1 MATEQEPDQLQLKQQ
16 LLKSEIL
23 DKNYD
28 QMKFL
33 QYCISQ
39 KENGDDLNNWTFDE
53 LKTCVN
59 NFQESL
65 KPKEQDT
72 KKSSSLN
79 FFLST
84 AKSNTQSQQPQ
95 LSQPQS
101 QQYPLNQP
109 YPYQNTQNNSNI
121 YNNQPYQNYS
131 PYQQYPP
138 NYQPNFQQQNY
149 QQQNFQQYS
158 PYQQN
163 NTPYQFQPQQQFTP
177 PSTQIPPSPQQPQGP
192 ALIQSVTS
200 LNPLQQM
207 LNNEK
212 MQQKINTDIQ
222 NINIEHTN
230 QSPPKTKFEVLC
242 KKSEKTVLND
252 KEVKVIIQNPKTTE
266 KSLLASQYT
275 VYEVCTESM
284 HWIVHRRYSDFDWL
298 RTILSK
304 FFPRIVIPPIPGK
317 KVGNRRFE
325 EDFIEKRMKFLQLFI
340 DDLMKNEE
348 LKSSEALYAFLS
360 FSDRVQFDRKIKE
373 LNNIV
378 PSQYCEDIK
387 TITGK
392 LTVLYDD
399 YNESYYTNVNN
410 FYKLQYQ
417 ILLRLN
423 YNMKNFY
430 RNMTMA
436 CMNLEEVYKD
446 FETLNILNEKVMMNE
461 KITKTYEELSIF
473 FKNWKRILFN
483 ENEIIKENI
492 KDFFKYQKMEALSF
506 IELIDSRELIRQKYA
521 AEKAK
526 LDAKK
531 EKLYKIMDF
540 NKWEIEDNFG
550 QVDRALLFRDKNY
563 AFDKM
568 CTRETQ
574 ALENIHKMLGYAN
587 FMNYDQ
593 LKKNI
598 DYNSKKFVEVTKEF
612 ANKFYPSLNDGIT
625 LWSTLNTYA

>member
-1 MATEQEPDQLQLKQQ
+1 MSTEQEPDQLQLKQE
-16 LLKSEIL
+16 LLKAEIL
-23 DKNYD
+23 EKNYD

-39 KENGDDLNNWTFDE
+39 KENGDDLNNWSLDE

-65 KPKEQDT
+65 KPKEPET
-72 KKSSSLN
+72 KQSSSLN

-84 AKSNTQSQQPQ
+84 AKSN
-95 LSQPQS
+95 SQPQPQI
-101 QQYPLNQP
+101 QQFPQNQP
-109 YPYQNTQNNSNI
+109 YPYQNNPNMYI
-121 YNNQPYQNYS
+121 NQPYQNY
-131 PYQQYPP
+131 QQYQNIQP
-138 NYQPNFQQQNY
+138 NY
-149 QQQNFQQYS
+149 QQYS
-158 PYQQN
+158 PYQQYN
-163 NTPYQFQPQQQFTP
+163 PSYQTPY
-177 PSTQIPPSPQQPQGP
+177 SASISSSPAPANQAPQGP

-207 LNNEK
+207 LSSEK
-212 MQQKINTDIQ
+212 MQIKINSDIQ
-222 NINIEHTN
+222 NVNLQHTN
-230 QSPPKTKFEVLC
+230 QSPPKTKFDIIC

-252 KEVKVIIQNPKTTE
+252 KEIKVVIQNPKTSE
-266 KSLLASQYT
+266 KSLLSSQFT
-275 VYEVCTESM
+275 IYEVCTESM
-284 HWIVHRRYSDFDWL
+284 HWLVHRRYSDFDWL
-298 RTILSK
+298 RTILCK
-304 FFPRIVIPPIPGK
+304 FYPRILIPPIPGK

-325 EDFIEKRMKFLQLFI
+325 QDFIDKRMKFLQIFI
-340 DDLMKNEE
+340 DGLMKNEE

-360 FSDRVQFDRKIKE
+360 FSDRVQFERKIKE

-378 PSQYCEDIK
+378 PSQYCEDLK
-387 TITGK
+387 TIPGK

-399 YNESYYTNVNN
+399 FNENYYINLNN
-410 FYKLQYQ
+410 YYKLQYQ
-417 ILLRLN
+417 VLTRLN

-436 CMNLEEVYKD
+436 CMNLEEVHKD
-446 FETLNILNEKVMMNE
+446 FETLNILNEKVMMKE

-483 ENEIIKENI
+483 ENEIIKENL
-492 KDFFKYQKMEALSF
+492 KDFFKFQKMENLAF
-506 IELIDSRELIRQKYA
+506 IELIDSRETIRRKYA
-521 AEKAK
+521 DEKAK

-550 QVDRALLFRDKNY
+550 QIDRALLFRDKNY

-587 FMNYDQ
+587 FMNSEQ
-593 LKKNI
+593 LKNLI

-625 LWSTLNTYA
+625 VWATLNTYA

>member
-1 MATEQEPDQLQLKQQ
+1 MSTEQEPDQLQLKQQ

-23 DKNYD
+23 EKNYD

-33 QYCISQ
+33 QYCMSQ

-59 NFQESL
+59 NFQDSL
-65 KPKEQDT
+65 KPKEPKQ
-72 KKSSSLN
+72 SSSLN

-84 AKSNTQSQQPQ
+84 AKSNVQPQPQQQPPTQ
-95 LSQPQS
+95 N
-101 QQYPLNQP
+101 QQYPMNQP
-109 YPYQNTQNNSNI
+109 YPYQNTPPNM
-121 YNNQPYQNYS
+121 YNNQPYQNYP
-131 PYQQYPP
+131 PYQQYQP
-138 NYQPNFQQQNY
+138 NY
-149 QQQNFQQYS
+149 QQNFQQYS
-158 PYQQN
+158 PYQQYN
-163 NTPYQFQPQQQFTP
+163 PSYQQQSQP
-177 PSTQIPPSPQQPQGP
+177 PYNPSSPSPAPGPQVPPGP
-192 ALIQSVTS
+192 ALIQSVNS

-207 LNNEK
+207 MNSEK
-212 MQQKINTDIQ
+212 MQQRINSDIQ
-222 NINIEHTN
+222 NVNLEHTN
-230 QSPPKTKFEVLC
+230 QSPPRTQFEIIC
-242 KKSEKTVLND
+242 KKAEKTVLND
-252 KEVKVIIQNPKTTE
+252 KEVKVVVQNPKTTE
-266 KSLLASQYT
+266 KSLLASQFT

-284 HWIVHRRYSDFDWL
+284 HWLVHRRYSDFDWL
-298 RTILSK
+298 RTILCK
-304 FFPRIVIPPIPGK
+304 FFPRILIPPIPGK
-317 KVGNRRFE
+317 KLGNRRLE
-325 EDFIEKRMKFLQLFI
+325 QDFIEKRMKFLQLFM
-340 DDLMKNEE
+340 DGLMKNEE

-360 FSDRVQFDRKIKE
+360 FGDRVQFERKIKE

-378 PSQYCEDIK
+378 PSQYCEDLK
-387 TITGK
+387 TVSGK

-399 YNESYYTNVNN
+399 FNENYYTNLNN
-410 FYKLQYQ
+410 YYKLQYQ
-417 ILLRLN
+417 VLTRLN

-436 CMNLEEVYKD
+436 CMNLEEVHKD
-446 FETLNILNEKVMMNE
+446 FETLNILNEKVMMKD

-492 KDFFKYQKMEALSF
+492 KDFFKLQKMENLAF
-506 IELIDSRELIRQKYA
+506 IELIDSRETIRQKYVG
-521 AEKAK
+521 EKTK

-587 FMNYDQ
+587 FMNCDQ
-593 LKKNI
+593 LKKI
-598 DYNSKKFVEVTKEF
+598 IEYNSKKFVEVTKDF

>member
-1 MATEQEPDQLQLKQQ
+1 MSTEGEPDQLQIKQE
-16 LLKSEIL
+16 LLKVEII
-23 DKNYD
+23 DKNLD

-39 KENGDDLNNWTFDE
+39 KENGDDLNNWTLEE
-53 LKTCVN
+53 LKTCVS

-65 KPKEQDT
+65 KPKQTES
-72 KKSSSLN
+72 KPSSSLN

-84 AKSNTQSQQPQ
+84 AKSNN
-95 LSQPQS
+95 QPQS
-101 QQYPLNQP
+101 QPFPPNQQYPYPNNQ
-109 YPYQNTQNNSNI
+109 NI
-121 YNNQPYQNYS
+121 YNNNQPYQNY
-131 PYQQYPP
+131 PPIQQ
-138 NYQPNFQQQNY
+138 NYQPNY
-149 QQQNFQQYS
+149 QQSYQQYS
-158 PYQQN
+158 PYQQYN
-163 NTPYQFQPQQQFTP
+163 PSYQQYNPTSLNTPLQGSQNV
-177 PSTQIPPSPQQPQGP
+177 PQGP

-200 LNPLQQM
+200 INPLQAM
-207 LNNEK
+207 LNSEK
-212 MQQKINTDIQ
+212 MQQKINSDIQ
-222 NINIEHTN
+222 NVNLEN
-230 QSPPKTKFEVLC
+230 NSQSPPRTKFELVC

-252 KEVKVIIQNPKTTE
+252 KDIKVVIQNPKTTE
-266 KSLLASQYT
+266 KSLLTTQFT
-275 VYEVCTESM
+275 IYEVSTESM
-284 HWIVHRRYSDFDWL
+284 HWLVHRRYSDFDWL
-298 RTILSK
+298 RTILCK
-304 FFPRIVIPPIPGK
+304 FFPRILIPPIPGK

-325 EDFIEKRMKFLQLFI
+325 EDFIEKRMKFLQIFM
-340 DDLMKNEE
+340 DEVMKKEE

-360 FSDRVQFDRKIKE
+360 FSDRVQFERKIKE

-378 PSQYCEDIK
+378 PSQYCEDLK
-387 TITGK
+387 TISGK

-399 YNESYYTNVNN
+399 FNENYYTNLNN
-410 FYKLQYQ
+410 YYKLQYQ
-417 ILLRLN
+417 ILTRLN

-436 CMNLEEVYKD
+436 CMSLEEVHKD
-446 FETLNILNEKVMMNE
+446 FETLNILNTKVMIKE
-461 KITKTYEELSIF
+461 QISKTYEELSIF

-492 KDFFKYQKMEALSF
+492 KDFFKYQKMENLAF
-506 IELIDSRELIRQKYA
+506 IELIDNREIIRQKYS
-521 AEKAK
+521 AEKTK

-531 EKLYKIMDF
+531 EKLYRLMDF

-587 FMNYDQ
+587 YMNVEE
-593 LKKNI
+593 LKRIINN
-598 DYNSKKFVEVTKEF
+598 NSKKFVDITKEF

>member
-1 MATEQEPDQLQLKQQ
+1 MSTEQEPDQLQVKQQ
-16 LLKSEIL
+16 LLKAEII
-23 DKNYD
+23 DKNLD

-39 KENGDDLNNWTFDE
+39 KENGDDLNNWTLEE

-65 KPKEQDT
+65 KPKQ
-72 KKSSSLN
+72 SSSLN

-84 AKSNTQSQQPQ
+84 AKSNTQPQPQ
-95 LSQPQS
+95 PQTQPQQIQF
-101 QQYPLNQP
+101 QQYPQNMQYP
-109 YPYQNTQNNSNI
+109 YPNNPNQF
-121 YNNQPYQNYS
+121 NNQPYQNIS
-131 PYQQYPP
+131 PY
-138 NYQPNFQQQNY
+138 QQNY
-149 QQQNFQQYS
+149 QQYNQ
-158 PYQQN
+158 PYQQFN
-163 NTPYQFQPQQQFTP
+163 PSFQQQYNPSLTNTPLQGN
-177 PSTQIPPSPQQPQGP
+177 QIPQQGP
-192 ALIQSVTS
+192 ALIQSVTT

-207 LNNEK
+207 LNSEK

-222 NINIEHTN
+222 DLNIEYTK
-230 QSPPKTKFEVLC
+230 QSPPRTKFEVIC
-242 KKSEKTVLND
+242 KKAEKTVLND
-252 KEVKVIIQNPKTTE
+252 KDIKVIIQNPKTTE
-266 KSLLASQYT
+266 KSLLASQFT
-275 VYEVCTESM
+275 IYEVCTESM
-284 HWIVHRRYSDFDWL
+284 HWLVHRRYSDFDWL
-298 RTILSK
+298 RTILCK
-304 FFPRIVIPPIPGK
+304 FYPRILIPPIPGK

-325 EDFIEKRMKFLQLFI
+325 EDFIEKRMKFLQKFM
-340 DDLMKNEE
+340 DELMKNEE
-348 LKSSEALYAFLS
+348 LKSSEALYSFLS
-360 FSDRVQFDRKIKE
+360 FNDRVQFERKIKE

-378 PSQYCEDIK
+378 TAQYCEDLK
-387 TITGK
+387 TISGK

-399 YNESYYTNVNN
+399 YNENYYINLNN
-410 FYKLQYQ
+410 YYKLQYQ
-417 ILLRLN
+417 VLTRLN

-436 CMNLEEVYKD
+436 CMSLEEVHKD
-446 FETLNILNEKVMMNE
+446 FETLNILNSKVKIKE
-461 KITKTYEELSIF
+461 QITKTYEELSIF

-492 KDFFKYQKMEALSF
+492 KDFFKFHKMENLSF

-540 NKWEIEDNFG
+540 NKWEIEDNFN

-587 FMNYDQ
+587 FMNSEQ
-593 LKKNI
+593 LKNI
-598 DYNSKKFVEVTKEF
+598 IEYNSKKFVEVTKEF

>member
-1 MATEQEPDQLQLKQQ
+1 MSTEQEPDQLQVKQQ
-16 LLKSEIL
+16 LLKAEII
-23 DKNYD
+23 DKNLD

-39 KENGDDLNNWTFDE
+39 KENGDDLNNWTLEE

-65 KPKEQDT
+65 KPKQ
-72 KKSSSLN
+72 SSSLN

-84 AKSNTQSQQPQ
+84 AKSNTQPQPQ
-95 LSQPQS
+95 PQTQPQQIQF
-101 QQYPLNQP
+101 QQYPQNMQYP
-109 YPYQNTQNNSNI
+109 YPNNPNQF
-121 YNNQPYQNYS
+121 NNQPYQNIS
-131 PYQQYPP
+131 PY
-138 NYQPNFQQQNY
+138 QQNY
-149 QQQNFQQYS
+149 QQYNQ
-158 PYQQN
+158 PYQQFN
-163 NTPYQFQPQQQFTP
+163 PSFQQQYNPSLTNTPLQGN
-177 PSTQIPPSPQQPQGP
+177 QIPQQGP
-192 ALIQSVTS
+192 ALIQSVTT

-207 LNNEK
+207 LNSEK

-222 NINIEHTN
+222 DLNIEYTK
-230 QSPPKTKFEVLC
+230 QSPPRTKFEVIC
-242 KKSEKTVLND
+242 KKAEKTVLND
-252 KEVKVIIQNPKTTE
+252 KDIKVIIQNPKTTE
-266 KSLLASQYT
+266 KSLLASQFT
-275 VYEVCTESM
+275 IYEVCTESM
-284 HWIVHRRYSDFDWL
+284 HWLVHRRYSDFDWL
-298 RTILSK
+298 RTILCK
-304 FFPRIVIPPIPGK
+304 FYPRILIPPIPGK

-325 EDFIEKRMKFLQLFI
+325 EDFIEKRMKFLQKFM
-340 DDLMKNEE
+340 DELMKNEE
-348 LKSSEALYAFLS
+348 LKSSEALYSFLS
-360 FSDRVQFDRKIKE
+360 FNDRVQFERKIKE

-378 PSQYCEDIK
+378 ISQYCEDLK
-387 TITGK
+387 TISGK

-399 YNESYYTNVNN
+399 YNENYYINLNN
-410 FYKLQYQ
+410 YYKLQYQ
-417 ILLRLN
+417 VLTRLN

-436 CMNLEEVYKD
+436 CMSLEEVHKD
-446 FETLNILNEKVMMNE
+446 FETLNILNSKVKIKE
-461 KITKTYEELSIF
+461 QITKTYEELSIF

-492 KDFFKYQKMEALSF
+492 KDFFKFHKMENLSF

-587 FMNYDQ
+587 FMNSEQ
-593 LKKNI
+593 LKNI
-598 DYNSKKFVEVTKEF
+598 IEYNSKKFIEVTKEF

>member
-1 MATEQEPDQLQLKQQ
+1 MSTEQEPDQLQVKQQ
-16 LLKSEIL
+16 LLKAEII
-23 DKNYD
+23 DKNLD

-39 KENGDDLNNWTFDE
+39 KENGDDLNNWTLEE

-65 KPKEQDT
+65 KPKQ
-72 KKSSSLN
+72 SSSLN

-84 AKSNTQSQQPQ
+84 AKSNTQPQPQ
-95 LSQPQS
+95 PQTQPQQIQF
-101 QQYPLNQP
+101 QQYPQNMQYP
-109 YPYQNTQNNSNI
+109 YPNNPNQF
-121 YNNQPYQNYS
+121 NNQPYQNIS
-131 PYQQYPP
+131 PY
-138 NYQPNFQQQNY
+138 QQNY
-149 QQQNFQQYS
+149 QQYNQ
-158 PYQQN
+158 PYQQFN
-163 NTPYQFQPQQQFTP
+163 PSFQQQYNPSLTNTPLQGN
-177 PSTQIPPSPQQPQGP
+177 QIPQQGP
-192 ALIQSVTS
+192 ALIQSVTT

-207 LNNEK
+207 LNSEK

-222 NINIEHTN
+222 DLNIEYTK
-230 QSPPKTKFEVLC
+230 QSPPRTKFEVIC
-242 KKSEKTVLND
+242 KKAEKTVLND
-252 KEVKVIIQNPKTTE
+252 KDIKVIIQNPKTTE
-266 KSLLASQYT
+266 KSLLASQFT
-275 VYEVCTESM
+275 IYEVCTESM
-284 HWIVHRRYSDFDWL
+284 HWLVHRRYSDFDWL
-298 RTILSK
+298 RTILCK
-304 FFPRIVIPPIPGK
+304 FYPRILIPPIPGK

-325 EDFIEKRMKFLQLFI
+325 EDFIEKRMKFLQKFM
-340 DDLMKNEE
+340 DELMKNEE
-348 LKSSEALYAFLS
+348 LKSSEALYSFLS
-360 FSDRVQFDRKIKE
+360 FNDRVQFERKIKE

-378 PSQYCEDIK
+378 TSQYCEDLK
-387 TITGK
+387 TISGK

-399 YNESYYTNVNN
+399 YNENYYINLNN
-410 FYKLQYQ
+410 YYKLQYQ
-417 ILLRLN
+417 VLTRLN

-436 CMNLEEVYKD
+436 CMSLEEVHKD
-446 FETLNILNEKVMMNE
+446 FETLNILNSKVKIKE
-461 KITKTYEELSIF
+461 QITKTYEELSIF

-492 KDFFKYQKMEALSF
+492 KDFFKFHKMENLSF

-598 DYNSKKFVEVTKEF
+598 DYKSKKFVEVTKEF

>member
-1 MATEQEPDQLQLKQQ
+1 MSTEQEPDQLQLKQE
-16 LLKSEIL
+16 LLKAEIL
-23 DKNYD
+23 EKNYD

-39 KENGDDLNNWTFDE
+39 KENGDDLNNWSLDE
-53 LKTCVN
+53 LKSCVN

-65 KPKEQDT
+65 KPKEPEIKQ
-72 KKSSSLN
+72 SSSLN

-84 AKSNTQSQQPQ
+84 AKSN
-95 LSQPQS
+95 SQPQPQI
-101 QQYPLNQP
+101 QQFPQNQP
-109 YPYQNTQNNSNI
+109 YPYQNNPNMYI
-121 YNNQPYQNYS
+121 NQPYQNY
-131 PYQQYPP
+131 QQYQNIQP
-138 NYQPNFQQQNY
+138 NY
-149 QQQNFQQYS
+149 QQYS
-158 PYQQN
+158 PYQQYN
-163 NTPYQFQPQQQFTP
+163 PSYQTPY
-177 PSTQIPPSPQQPQGP
+177 SASISSSPAPANQAPQGP

-207 LNNEK
+207 LSSEK
-212 MQQKINTDIQ
+212 MQIKINSDIQ
-222 NINIEHTN
+222 NVNLQHTN
-230 QSPPKTKFEVLC
+230 QSPPKTKFDIIC

-252 KEVKVIIQNPKTTE
+252 KEIKVVIQNPKTSE
-266 KSLLASQYT
+266 KSLLSSQFT
-275 VYEVCTESM
+275 IYEVCTESM
-284 HWIVHRRYSDFDWL
+284 HWLVHRRYSDFDWL
-298 RTILSK
+298 RTILCK
-304 FFPRIVIPPIPGK
+304 FYPRILIPPIPGK

-325 EDFIEKRMKFLQLFI
+325 QDFIDKRMKFLQIFI
-340 DDLMKNEE
+340 DGLMKNEE

-360 FSDRVQFDRKIKE
+360 FSDRVQFERKIKE

-378 PSQYCEDIK
+378 PSQYCEDLK
-387 TITGK
+387 TIPGK

-399 YNESYYTNVNN
+399 FNENYYINLNN
-410 FYKLQYQ
+410 YYKLQYQ
-417 ILLRLN
+417 VLTRLN

-436 CMNLEEVYKD
+436 CMNLEEVHKD
-446 FETLNILNEKVMMNE
+446 FETLNILNEKVMMKE

-483 ENEIIKENI
+483 ENEIIKENL
-492 KDFFKYQKMEALSF
+492 KDFFKFQKMENLAF
-506 IELIDSRELIRQKYA
+506 IELIDSREIIRRKYA
-521 AEKAK
+521 DEKAK

-550 QVDRALLFRDKNY
+550 QIDRALLFRDKNY

-587 FMNYDQ
+587 FMNSEQ
-593 LKKNI
+593 LKNLI

-625 LWSTLNTYA
+625 VWSTLNTYA

>member
-1 MATEQEPDQLQLKQQ
+1 MSTEQEPDQLQLKQE
-16 LLKSEIL
+16 LLKAEIL
-23 DKNYD
+23 EKNYD

-39 KENGDDLNNWTFDE
+39 KENGDDLNNWSLDE
-53 LKTCVN
+53 LKSCVN

-65 KPKEQDT
+65 KPKEPEIKQ
-72 KKSSSLN
+72 SSSLN

-84 AKSNTQSQQPQ
+84 AKSN
-95 LSQPQS
+95 SQPQPQI
-101 QQYPLNQP
+101 QQFPQNQP
-109 YPYQNTQNNSNI
+109 YPYQNNPNMYI
-121 YNNQPYQNYS
+121 NQPYQNY
-131 PYQQYPP
+131 QQYQNIQP
-138 NYQPNFQQQNY
+138 NY
-149 QQQNFQQYS
+149 QQYS
-158 PYQQN
+158 PYQQYN
-163 NTPYQFQPQQQFTP
+163 PSYQTPY
-177 PSTQIPPSPQQPQGP
+177 SASISSSPAPANQAPQGP

-207 LNNEK
+207 LSSEK
-212 MQQKINTDIQ
+212 MQIKINSDIQ
-222 NINIEHTN
+222 NVNLQHTN
-230 QSPPKTKFEVLC
+230 QSPPKTKFDIIC

-252 KEVKVIIQNPKTTE
+252 KEIKVVIQNPKTSE
-266 KSLLASQYT
+266 KSLLSSQFT
-275 VYEVCTESM
+275 IYEVCTESM
-284 HWIVHRRYSDFDWL
+284 HWLVHRRYSDFDWL
-298 RTILSK
+298 RTILCK
-304 FFPRIVIPPIPGK
+304 FYPRILIPPIPGK

-325 EDFIEKRMKFLQLFI
+325 QDFIDKRMKFLQIFI
-340 DDLMKNEE
+340 DGLMKNEE

-360 FSDRVQFDRKIKE
+360 FSDRVQFERKIKE

-378 PSQYCEDIK
+378 PSQYCEDLK
-387 TITGK
+387 TIPGK

-399 YNESYYTNVNN
+399 FNENYYINLNN
-410 FYKLQYQ
+410 YYKLQYQ
-417 ILLRLN
+417 VLTRLN

-436 CMNLEEVYKD
+436 CMNLEEVHKD
-446 FETLNILNEKVMMNE
+446 FETLNILNEKVMMKE

-483 ENEIIKENI
+483 ENEIIKENL
-492 KDFFKYQKMEALSF
+492 KDFFKFQKMENLAF
-506 IELIDSRELIRQKYA
+506 IELIDSRETIRRKYA
-521 AEKAK
+521 DEKAK

-550 QVDRALLFRDKNY
+550 QIDRALLFRVKNY

-587 FMNYDQ
+587 FMNSEQ
-593 LKKNI
+593 LKNLI

-625 LWSTLNTYA
+625 VWSTLNTYA

>member
-1 MATEQEPDQLQLKQQ
+1 MSSEQEPDQLQLKQQ
-16 LLKSEIL
+16 LLKSEII
-23 DKNYD
+23 DKNLD

-59 NFQESL
+59 NFQESE
-65 KPKEQDT
+65 KPKEPDSKQ
-72 KKSSSLN
+72 SSSLN

-84 AKSNTQSQQPQ
+84 AKSTTQP
-95 LSQPQS
+95 QPQS
-101 QQYPLNQP
+101 QQYPINQP
-109 YPYQNTQNNSNI
+109 YPYPNNSNM
-121 YNNQPYQNYS
+121 YNNPPYPNYS
-131 PYQQYPP
+131 QYQQFP
-138 NYQPNFQQQNY
+138 QNN
-149 QQQNFQQYS
+149 QQNFQNYN
-158 PYQQN
+158 PYQ
-163 NTPYQFQPQQQFTP
+163 PYNPSFQPQTP
-177 PSTQIPPSPQQPQGP
+177 YNPLSASPTPGTQVQQGP

-207 LNNEK
+207 LNSEK

-222 NINIEHTN
+222 NFNLEHNN
-230 QSPPKTKFEVLC
+230 QSPPKTKFEIIC
-242 KKSEKTVLND
+242 KKAEKTVLND
-252 KEVKVIIQNPKTTE
+252 KEVKVVVQNPKTTE
-266 KSLLASQYT
+266 KSLLTSQFT
-275 VYEVCTESM
+275 IYEVCTESM
-284 HWIVHRRYSDFDWL
+284 HWLVHRRYSDFDWL
-298 RTILSK
+298 RNILCK
-304 FFPRIVIPPIPGK
+304 FFPRIMIPPIPGK

-325 EDFIEKRMKFLQLFI
+325 QDFIEKRMKFLQIFM
-340 DDLMKNEE
+340 DEVMKSEE

-360 FSDRVQFDRKIKE
+360 FNDRVQFERKIKE

-378 PSQYCEDIK
+378 PSQYCEDLK
-387 TITGK
+387 TISGK

-399 YNESYYTNVNN
+399 FNENYYTNLNN
-410 FYKLQYQ
+410 YYKIQYQ
-417 ILLRLN
+417 VLTRLN

-430 RNMTMA
+430 RNITMA
-436 CMNLEEVYKD
+436 CMNLEEVHKD
-446 FETLNILNEKVMMNE
+446 FETLKILNEKVQMKE

-492 KDFFKYQKMEALSF
+492 KDFFKLQKMENLAF
-506 IELIDSRELIRQKYA
+506 IELIDSREVIRQKYA
-521 AEKAK
+521 GEKTR

-587 FMNYDQ
+587 FMNGEQ
-593 LKKNI
+593 LKKII
-598 DYNSKKFVEVTKEF
+598 DFNSKKFVEVTKEF

>member
-550 QVDRALLFRDKNY
+550 QVDRAL
-563 AFDKM
+563 
-568 CTRETQ
+568 
-574 ALENIHKMLGYAN
+574 
-587 FMNYDQ
+587 
-593 LKKNI
+593 
-598 DYNSKKFVEVTKEF
+598 
-612 ANKFYPSLNDGIT
+612 
-625 LWSTLNTYA
+625 